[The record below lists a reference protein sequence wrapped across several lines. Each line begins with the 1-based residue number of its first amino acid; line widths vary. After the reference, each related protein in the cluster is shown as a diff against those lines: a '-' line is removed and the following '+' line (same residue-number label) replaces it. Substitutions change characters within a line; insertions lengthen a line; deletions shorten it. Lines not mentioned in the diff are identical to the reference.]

1 LAVTVPPDTDK
12 PVPMATIPAADVV
25 ANDSL
30 DVGTVP
36 AERSDAEPE
45 VAIAASPDTSE
56 LDSVTDPVRPA
67 TD

>member
-1 LAVTVPPDTDK
+1 
-12 PVPMATIPAADVV
+12 MATIPATDVV
-25 ANDSL
+25 ASDSR